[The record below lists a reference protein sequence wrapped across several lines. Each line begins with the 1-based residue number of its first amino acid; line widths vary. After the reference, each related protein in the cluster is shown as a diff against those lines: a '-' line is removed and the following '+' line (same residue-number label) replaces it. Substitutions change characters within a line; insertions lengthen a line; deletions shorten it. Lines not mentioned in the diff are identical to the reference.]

1 MKDSTG
7 HELSGGNARA
17 LESLERGMHEFHC
30 LMLDPVA
37 SVDAALAEA
46 PDLVM
51 AHVLRGWLYA
61 LSTEA
66 AALPVVREALA
77 AATALPHDER
87 EARHLQ
93 ALAQVADRHW
103 VAAGRTLEDLS
114 IDHPRDLLAL
124 QAGHQID
131 FFTGDARMLRD
142 RLARALP
149 AWSDG
154 MPGHH
159 AVLGMYAFGL
169 EECGDYAN
177 AERLGR
183 RAVELEPR
191 DAWAQHA
198 VAHVHE
204 MQGRREEGIRWMR
217 GNAGWQQGS
226 LLGVHNWW
234 HLALYHLAQ
243 DDVGSV
249 LALVDG
255 PIDGARSALHLDLLD
270 VSSMLWRLQLRGVDV
285 GGRWQSVAERWAPS
299 AAAGSGHYAFND
311 MHAAMAFASAG
322 RDDLVR
328 QVLAAQDEAL
338 RRDDD
343 NAMFTREVGGPAT
356 QAMAAFADGDYRRAA
371 DLLRGVRS
379 RAHRFGG
386 SHAQRDVIDLTLIAT
401 ARRGG
406 QASLAAALEAERAA
420 LAGQRGVKQPVE
432 PSPSG

>member
-1 MKDSTG
+1 MKDAAG
-7 HELSGGNARA
+7 HDLSGGNARA
-17 LESLERGMHEFHC
+17 LEWLERGLHEFRC
-30 LMLDPVA
+30 LMPDPVA

-51 AHVLRGWLYA
+51 AHVLRGWLYV

-66 AALPVVREALA
+66 AAMPVVREALDA
-77 AATALPHDER
+77 ARALPHGER

-93 ALAQVADRHW
+93 AIGQVQARQW
-103 VAAGRTLEDLS
+103 RAAARTLEDLS
-114 IDHPRDLLAL
+114 IDHPRDALAL

-142 RLARALP
+142 RIARALP
-149 AWSDG
+149 AWAEG
-154 MPGHH
+154 LPGYH
-159 AVLGMYAFGL
+159 AVCGMYAFGL
-169 EECGDYAN
+169 EECGDYAG
-177 AERLGR
+177 AERFGR
-183 RAVELEPR
+183 RAVALEPR

-217 GNAGWQQGS
+217 GNAGWQRDS

-234 HLALYHLAQ
+234 HLALYYLAQ
-243 DDVGSV
+243 GDVGTV
-249 LALVDG
+249 LELVDG

-285 GGRWQSVAERWAPS
+285 GGRWQPVADRWAPS
-299 AAAGSGHYAFND
+299 AEAGGAGHYAFND
-311 MHAAMAFASAG
+311 MHAAMAFACAG

-328 QVLAAQDEAL
+328 CVLDAQDEAM

-343 NAMFTREVGGPAT
+343 NAMFTREVGAPAT
-356 QAMAAFADGDYRRAA
+356 QAMAAFAAGGYARAA
-371 DLLRGVRS
+371 DLLREVRS

-386 SHAQRDVIDLTLIAT
+386 SHAQRDVIDQTLIA
-401 ARRGG
+401 AAQRSG
-406 QASLAAALEAERAA
+406 QSALAAALVAEREA
-420 LAGQRGVKQPVE
+420 LAAQRRPAA
-432 PSPSG
+432 